1 MDNFETI
8 YRFFGWWI
16 INIDSFFLLFLLI
29 GAGLLF
35 FDKRRW
41 GRKFVV
47 IACVGFAFFGIV
59 PVGLWTVV
67 NLENHFPKLEKIPSD
82 AKGMILLGGS
92 FDLMTTKA
100 RHEPSYNLTA
110 GKLIHFVELAKAN
123 PHLIL
128 AFTGTPL
135 EADTTKIVLKGLDL
149 DPSHVIFENNSTNTK
164 ENAAQSARLLQPKP
178 DEKWVLITSAYHMPR
193 SIALFRKAGFNVIPF
208 PVDYHTTGEYEPWF
222 FLGLRL
228 NLDGWAASS
237 REWLGMVMNYIMGRS
252 EAIFPSP

>member
-1 MDNFETI
+1 MDTFETI

-41 GRKFVV
+41 GRMFVA
-47 IACVGFAFFGIV
+47 IACFGFAFFGIV

-67 NLENHFPKLEKIPSD
+67 NLENHFPKLDQIPSD

-110 GKLIHFVELAKAN
+110 GKLIRFVELAKAN
-123 PHLIL
+123 PHLAL

-164 ENAAQSARLLQPKP
+164 ENAAQSAHLLQPKP
-178 DEKWVLITSAYHMPR
+178 DEKWVLVTSAYHMPR
-193 SIALFRKAGFNVIPF
+193 SVALFRKAGFNVIPF

-237 REWLGMVMNYIMGRS
+237 REWLGMIMNYIMGRS

>member
-1 MDNFETI
+1 MDTFETI

-16 INIDSFFLLFLLI
+16 INIDSFFLALLLI
-29 GAGLLF
+29 GAGFLF
-35 FDKRRW
+35 FDKQRW
-41 GRKFVV
+41 GRKFIT
-47 IACVGFAFFGIV
+47 IACFGFAFFGIV

-67 NLENHFPKLEKIPSD
+67 NLENRFPKLEQIPSD
-82 AKGMILLGGS
+82 TRGMILLGGS
-92 FDLMTTKA
+92 FDIMTTQA
-100 RHEPSYNLTA
+100 RNEPSYNLTA
-110 GKLIHFVELAKAN
+110 GKLIRFVELAKTN
-123 PHLIL
+123 PHLTL

-135 EADTTKIVLKGLDL
+135 EADTTKIVLKGLGL

-193 SIALFRKAGFNVIPF
+193 SVALFQKAGFNIIPF

-222 FLGLRL
+222 FLGLQL

-252 EAIFPSP
+252 EEIFPSP

>member
-1 MDNFETI
+1 MDTFEAV
-8 YRFFGWWI
+8 YRFFGWGI
-16 INIDSFFLLFLLI
+16 INIDSFFLILLLI
-29 GAGLLF
+29 GAGFLF

-41 GRKFVV
+41 GRKFVA
-47 IACVGFAFFGIV
+47 IACFGFAFFGIV

-67 NLENHFPKLEKIPSD
+67 NLENRFPKLEQIPSD

-92 FDLMTTKA
+92 FDIMTTQA
-100 RHEPSYNLTA
+100 RNEPSYNLTA
-110 GKLIHFVELAKAN
+110 GKLIRFVELAKAHPN
-123 PHLIL
+123 LTL

-135 EADTTKIVLKGLDL
+135 EADTTKTVLKGLGL
-149 DPSHVIFENNSTNTK
+149 DPSLVIFENNSTNTK

-193 SIALFRKAGFNVIPF
+193 SVALFRKGGFNVIPF

-252 EAIFPSP
+252 GEIYPSP